1 MLHKVKR
8 NVAAMSTHTIENA
21 EVQDYRQ
28 RLDGAAK
35 ALKAGLEETAAT
47 ERNWTSLVG
56 SNFVNFADRYV
67 HPPPPPLWCMPKLP
81 YPLCLL
87 SSSSV
92 GLGRLFLLLLL
103 RSHT

>member
-1 MLHKVKR
+1 MHKVKR
-8 NVAAMSTHTIENA
+8 NVAAMGTHTIENA

-67 HPPPPPLWCMPKLP
+67 RPPPHPCACLPPPPSLCDTYRTRLP
-81 YPLCLL
+81 
-87 SSSSV
+87 
-92 GLGRLFLLLLL
+92 
-103 RSHT
+103 

>member
-1 MLHKVKR
+1 MPPHQPAKMMHKMKR
-8 NVAAMSTHTIENA
+8 NVAAMGTHVIENA

-35 ALKAGLEETAAT
+35 ALKAGMEETAAT

-67 HPPPPPLWCMPKLP
+67 RRRFP
-81 YPLCLL
+81 
-87 SSSSV
+87 
-92 GLGRLFLLLLL
+92 
-103 RSHT
+103 RSM